1 MASLA
6 FALIAAAILSFAF
19 KTTRTVGI
27 VCVGIFTFL
36 FPASAAI
43 LTTLAVIAFLFYY
56 HHTH

>member
-19 KTTRTVGI
+19 KTTRTIGI
-27 VCVGIFTFL
+27 VCVAIFTFL
-36 FPASAAI
+36 FPVFAAI
-43 LTTLAVIAFLFYY
+43 LTTLAVIVFLLYY